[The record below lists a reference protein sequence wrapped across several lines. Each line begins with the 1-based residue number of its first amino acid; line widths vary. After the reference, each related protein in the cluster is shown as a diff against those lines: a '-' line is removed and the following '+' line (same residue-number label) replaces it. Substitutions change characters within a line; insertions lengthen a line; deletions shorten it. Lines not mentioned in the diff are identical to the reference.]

1 MADDLYGGKW
11 GGVVAVVA
19 VIAFLGAFYFES
31 LVVRN
36 SIWIAFFFGFAIFN
50 FINYKVTEK
59 SKYLVSG
66 VVFFIACAAGAFNA
80 FARNFIS
87 WRAIWL
93 ISITLF
99 VLAGPI
105 ASLLRSLG
113 VIKKGKTNEK
123 P

>member
-19 VIAFLGAFYFES
+19 VIAFLGAFYFEN
-31 LVVRN
+31 LAVRN
-36 SIWIAFFFGFAIFN
+36 GIWIAFFLGFAIFN

-66 VVFFIACAAGAFNA
+66 VVFVLACAVGAFNV
-80 FARNFIS
+80 FARHFIS

-99 VLAGPI
+99 VLAAPI

-113 VIKKGKTNEK
+113 VIKKGKINEK